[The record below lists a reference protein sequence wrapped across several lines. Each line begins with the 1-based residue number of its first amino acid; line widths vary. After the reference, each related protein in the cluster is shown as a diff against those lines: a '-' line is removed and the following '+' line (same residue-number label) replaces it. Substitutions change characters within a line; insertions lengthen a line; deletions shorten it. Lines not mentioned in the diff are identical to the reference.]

1 MPEEKRE
8 KAPAREKK
16 PHAYDVPF
24 GNQRDVTAQKADA
37 PVAPRASADKPRQA
51 PVRSVRNASDAPEQK
66 ETHRKSSTTATPKKP
81 SEKRDRDEKRDRRE
95 KHDQAQPREDLP
107 RSMRPL
113 HRALPV
119 ILIGLAVFIG
129 LALILNLFCLDKDP
143 RDHWMG
149 IVGYGICYA
158 LNGLFG
164 PAVLALPV
172 LLVLLGAYW
181 RRYVDHKL
189 AISKIVAT
197 VIFILMLGTVI
208 HTFNMILEPDLQS
221 GLPSSDLF
229 FYGTKSGGGGL
240 FGGWIAFGLYS
251 ICRFVGTFIIGFLLL
266 AVSLFYLLGMTPQHL
281 WSHLRNRR
289 AARPKKKRS
298 LSEEDAEEASN
309 RAKMEQKIRRT
320 TTRQMDMD
328 DEDFETEAPV
338 GAVRVV
344 HAKKNHED
352 DIAPMPMPRLDPNDG
367 DDLFVPEVV
376 SEKMAQADAEEE
388 LANELATRQAAQS
401 AAIINA
407 RRAPAPETPVRRPVS
422 EQTPVRQPAPA
433 ASPAAPVR
441 QPELQKPIDPA
452 SNRDAAVE
460 PIFPKSAE
468 GRTVRR
474 VPRADRNFDL
484 KNIFEDPTP
493 GQMQRKHA
501 PVPPEVPLSGTR
513 PRSAS
518 PAQAP
523 TAATRPAAV
532 QRPAAPTAATPTRP
546 ATAQKPA
553 APTTSVAGTIKTPTP
568 TAVKKP
574 APSATAGKPLPTNPA
589 AAQRPAAPAPTREF
603 GLTSEEFERLEAQ
616 QQINLPRPGEKKPAA
631 AAPADAKKPAAP
643 AKAAPAKQADAKPA
657 KPQKPKRYI
666 FPPISYLHEA
676 EKMTAENAAEI
687 EANKQALA
695 NTLRSFHVA
704 IEDYIGASFGPTV
717 TRYEI
722 TPAPGVRVRSITN
735 LADDIALALRAPG
748 RIRIEAPIPG
758 TNSVGIEVPN
768 RTRSTIYLRELIESK
783 PFKESK
789 NKLTACLGA
798 GVAGEPLV
806 FEINKMPHLLV
817 AGTTNSG
824 KSVCI
829 NSIIMSLLYRLT
841 PDEVKFVMIDPKKVE
856 FTSYQ
861 NIPHLMAPVVTA
873 PQDAAGALQACVEEM
888 ERRYELFAQVG
899 VRDIKGFAAAT
910 ADDPDMPNLP
920 FIVIIIDELA
930 DLMMTARDEV
940 ETAICRIAQK
950 ARAAGMHLIIG
961 TQRPSA
967 DVVTGLIKSNVPS
980 RIAFTVKSQVDSRV
994 ILDGIGAES
1003 LTGMGDML
1011 FVPVGAMRNERVQ
1024 GTFVSDKE
1032 VEKICEFVRATNGS
1046 AEYDTNFITKLKELA
1061 SQCGN
1066 KGKGSGGGDAM
1077 PSGEDTKGD
1086 DNKYADAVRVA
1097 IEEKRVSTSLLQRK
1111 LEIGYSRAAKL
1122 IDRMQAEGYVSPP
1135 DGSKPRSVLITP
1147 EEYMEKF
1154 VDNPGGEE

>member
-16 PHAYDVPF
+16 PNAYDVPF
-24 GNQRDVTAQKADA
+24 GNQRDVTSEGRKATLKKDA
-37 PVAPRASADKPRQA
+37 PATPRASADKPEKTQ
-51 PVRSVRNASDAPEQK
+51 VKSVRNASDAPEQK
-66 ETHRKSSTTATPKKP
+66 DTHRKSSTTATPKKATEKRERTEK
-81 SEKRDRDEKRDRRE
+81 SEKAQHRD
-95 KHDQAQPREDLP
+95 DLP

-113 HRALPV
+113 HRAMPFV
-119 ILIGLAVFIG
+119 LIGLAVFLG
-129 LALILNLFCLDKDP
+129 LALILNLFCLDKQP
-143 RDHWMG
+143 TDHWMG
-149 IVGYGICYA
+149 IVGYGICYV
-158 LNGLFG
+158 LNALFG
-164 PAVLALPV
+164 PAVLSLPV
-172 LLVLLGAYW
+172 LLTVLGIYW

-189 AISKIVAT
+189 AFSKILASV
-197 VIFILMLGTVI
+197 VFLLMLGAII
-208 HTFNMILEPDLQS
+208 HVFNMISVPALRA
-221 GLPSSDLF
+221 GLPASDLIY
-229 FYGTKSGGGGL
+229 YGTKSSGGGL
-240 FGGWIAFGLYS
+240 FGGLIAIGLYS
-251 ICRFVGTFIIGFLLL
+251 LCRFVGALVIGFLLL
-266 AVSLFYLLGMTPQHL
+266 AVSLFYVLGMTPQHL

-289 AARPKKKRS
+289 AARPKKTRS
-298 LSEEDAEEASN
+298 LSEEDAEEAGN

-328 DEDFETEAPV
+328 DEDFESEAPV

-344 HAKKNHED
+344 HAKNPRED

-367 DDLFVPEVV
+367 DDLFVPEAV
-376 SEKMAQADAEEE
+376 SEKMAQEEAEEA
-388 LANELATRQAAQS
+388 LANEMATRQAAR
-401 AAIINA
+401 AAAVANA
-407 RRAPAPETPVRRPVS
+407 RRAPAPTPTPSAQQQAPIRRPV
-422 EQTPVRQPAPA
+422 TQPTQAQAPTR
-433 ASPAAPVR
+433 P
-441 QPELQKPIDPA
+441 PEPPKPIDPA

-460 PIFPKSAE
+460 PIFPRTAE
-468 GRTVRR
+468 SRTVRR

-484 KNIFEDPTP
+484 KNIFEEPTP
-493 GQMQRKHA
+493 AQTQRKHA
-501 PVPPEVPLSGTR
+501 PIPPEVPLIGTR
-513 PRSAS
+513 PKTAAPTQTPTATRPTTATAPPVRPAATQKPSTSATS
-518 PAQAP
+518 VTGTLKPP
-523 TAATRPAAV
+523 TAATA
-532 QRPAAPTAATPTRP
+532 
-546 ATAQKPA
+546 
-553 APTTSVAGTIKTPTP
+553 
-568 TAVKKP
+568 KKP
-574 APSATAGKPLPTNPA
+574 AVPPVAGAQKPLPTNPV
-589 AAQRPAAPAPTREF
+589 AAQKPISQPTREF

-616 QQINLPRPGEKKPAA
+616 QQITLPRPGEKKPVQ
-631 AAPADAKKPAAP
+631 PAASQ
-643 AKAAPAKQADAKPA
+643 KATAPVKTPSAKPA

-666 FPPISYLHEA
+666 FPPISYLHEP
-676 EKMTAENAAEI
+676 EKMTAENQAEI
-687 EANKQALA
+687 EANKTALA
-695 NTLRSFHVA
+695 NTLRSFHIA

-748 RIRIEAPIPG
+748 KIRIEAPIPG

-829 NSIIMSLLYRLT
+829 NSIIMSLLYRLR
-841 PDEVKFVMIDPKKVE
+841 PDEVKCVMIDPKKVE

-873 PQDAAGALQACVEEM
+873 PADAAGALQACVEEM

-899 VRDIKGFAAAT
+899 VRDIKGFTAAT
-910 ADDPDMPNLP
+910 ADDPDMPHLP

-1066 KGKGSGGGDAM
+1066 KGKGSSGGDAM
-1077 PSGEDTKGD
+1077 PSGEDAKGD

-1135 DGSKPRSVLITP
+1135 DGSKPRTVLITP
-1147 EEYMEKF
+1147 EQYMEKF

>member
-1 MPEEKRE
+1 MAEEKRE
-8 KAPAREKK
+8 QTPAKAKK
-16 PHAYDVPF
+16 PNAYDVPF
-24 GNQRDVTAQKADA
+24 SNQKERADVPVQKADK
-37 PVAPRASADKPRQA
+37 PQRAA
-51 PVRSVRNASDAPEQK
+51 VRSVRNASDTPDAPRES
-66 ETHRKSSTTATPKKP
+66 EPPRRKVTTATPKKVP
-81 SEKRDRDEKRDRRE
+81 EKKASSAPHVKEKKQDDR
-95 KHDQAQPREDLP
+95 P

-113 HRALPV
+113 HRAMPIV
-119 ILIGLAVFIG
+119 LIGLAAFLG
-129 LALILNLFCLDKDP
+129 LALILNLFCLDKQP
-143 RDHWMG
+143 ADHWMG
-149 IVGYGICYA
+149 IVGYGICYG
-158 LNGLFG
+158 LNALFG

-172 LLVLLGAYW
+172 LLAVLGIYW

-189 AISKIVAT
+189 AFSKILASVVFLLT
-197 VIFILMLGTVI
+197 LGAII
-208 HTFNMILEPDLQS
+208 HVFNMISEPALRA
-221 GLPSSDLF
+221 GLPASDLIY
-229 FYGTKSGGGGL
+229 YGAKSSGGGLLGGL
-240 FGGWIAFGLYS
+240 VAFGLYS
-251 ICRFVGTFIIGFLLL
+251 LCRFVGTLVIGFILL
-266 AVSLFYLLGMTPQHL
+266 AISLFYVLGMTPQHL
-281 WSHLRNRR
+281 WSYLRNRR
-289 AARPKKKRS
+289 AARPKKVRS
-298 LSEEDAEEASN
+298 LSEEDAEEAGN

-320 TTRQMDMD
+320 TSRQMDMD
-328 DEDFETEAPV
+328 DEDFESEAPV

-344 HAKKNHED
+344 HAKKHPED

-376 SEKMAQADAEEE
+376 SEKMAQEEAEEA
-388 LANELATRQAAQS
+388 LANEMATRQAAR
-401 AAIINA
+401 AAAVANA
-407 RRAPAPETPVRRPVS
+407 RRMPTHAPAAPQAPAPTRAPE
-422 EQTPVRQPAPA
+422 PA
-433 ASPAAPVR
+433 R
-441 QPELQKPIDPA
+441 PIDPA
-452 SNRDAAVE
+452 ANRDAAVE
-460 PIFPKSAE
+460 PIFPRSAE
-468 GRTVRR
+468 GRTIRR

-484 KNIFEDPTP
+484 KNIFEEPTP
-493 GQMQRKHA
+493 AQMQRRHA
-501 PVPPEVPLSGTR
+501 PVPPEVPLTGTR
-513 PRSAS
+513 PRATA

-523 TAATRPAAV
+523 TVASRPITGAAAAPARPTTTQKPTTPATSVTGTLKTPTAVPAQKPATAPAASA
-532 QRPAAPTAATPTRP
+532 QKPLPTAP
-546 ATAQKPA
+546 ATAQKP
-553 APTTSVAGTIKTPTP
+553 
-568 TAVKKP
+568 KP
-574 APSATAGKPLPTNPA
+574 IS
-589 AAQRPAAPAPTREF
+589 QPTREF

-616 QQINLPRPGEKKPAA
+616 QQINLPRPGEKKPAPA
-631 AAPADAKKPAAP
+631 TAPAAKKPAATATKPTDAKTP
-643 AKAAPAKQADAKPA
+643 AAKSAKPA
-657 KPQKPKRYI
+657 KPKRYI

-676 EKMTAENAAEI
+676 EKMSAENKAEI
-687 EANKQALA
+687 EANKTALA
-695 NTLRSFHVA
+695 NTLKSFHIA
-704 IEDYIGASFGPTV
+704 IEDDIGASFGPTV

-735 LADDIALALRAPG
+735 LSDDIALALRAPG
-748 RIRIEAPIPG
+748 KIRIEAPIPG
-758 TNSVGIEVPN
+758 TNAVGIEVPN

-899 VRDIKGFAAAT
+899 VRDIKGFTAAT
-910 ADDPDMPNLP
+910 ADDPDMPHLP

-1066 KGKGSGGGDAM
+1066 KGKGSSGGDAM
-1077 PSGEDTKGD
+1077 PSGEDAKGD

-1147 EEYMEKF
+1147 EQYMEKF